1 MSGEQPG
8 REEIEETSEEAGTV
22 KQQSSLAGSLLHKL
36 IFLNWVQSPPLPL
49 VPDLSEPAAFF
60 SADDPDFPQSNISHF
75 FISSPRTGAG
85 VPGKLGAWYMLPPT
99 STGKVESLSSSD
111 VVLLY
116 LHGNGYNRSQTH
128 RVSLYKV
135 FLSLGYYV
143 LSIDYRGY
151 GDSTNIAPT
160 EQSVVSDARAGLAW
174 LTSKLGEKVKVVVWG
189 HSLGTA
195 IASHM
200 IAEFDLETGGTSP
213 VSGLV
218 LEAPFNCMRDEV
230 MTFKAARALQ
240 SFVNIEETLEQS
252 DMAFKTNK
260 WLPAVKCPVLI
271 FHAEDDNVVPY
282 ELAVKLH
289 QQTREAGKENVRFV
303 TFPASLGL
311 AHNYLY
317 QSETVKTEL
326 TQFVAEISK

>member
-60 SADDPDFPQSNISHF
+60 SADDPDFTQSNISHF

-174 LTSKLGEKVKVVVWG
+174 LTSKLGDKVKIVVWG

-195 IASHM
+195 VASHM
-200 IAEFDLETGGTSP
+200 MAEYDLETGGNSP

-218 LEAPFNCMRDEV
+218 LEAPFNCMKDEV
-230 MTFKAARALQ
+230 MTFKAARALHAC
-240 SFVNIEETLEQS
+240 VDIAETLEQS
-252 DMAFKTNK
+252 DMAFNSNK
-260 WLPAVKCPVLI
+260 WLPAVKVCCGTTVSLRQI
-271 FHAEDDNVVPY
+271 RNVSY
-282 ELAVKLH
+282 
-289 QQTREAGKENVRFV
+289 F
-303 TFPASLGL
+303 
-311 AHNYLY
+311 
-317 QSETVKTEL
+317 
-326 TQFVAEISK
+326 